1 MCSGFNKQ
9 GGGRTGEGDTLW
21 GIWGLWDLQELWENT
36 VWESLGEGR
45 AWLQGADG
53 SSGASRDGVPG
64 EKGNRGVPGDLG
76 KKGDRGDL
84 GEPGANGLTGEPGAS
99 GEPGLTREEVIL
111 IIREICGCGLKCRQ
125 SPLELVFVI
134 DSSESVGPENFE
146 LVKDF
151 VITLI
156 DRVTVSRDGK

>member
-1 MCSGFNKQ
+1 MEIKLATQRKGEPGFK
-9 GGGRTGEGDTLW
+9 GPMGPR
-21 GIWGLWDLQELWENT
+21 GLP
-36 VWESLGEGR
+36 G
-45 AWLQGADG
+45 
-53 SSGASRDGVPG
+53 DGVPG

-156 DRVTVSRDGK
+156 DRVTEF